1 MRIGMTAEM
10 QITIYATIVSCV
22 IVLLLGIVVIP
33 ALKIFK
39 FGQSIREEGP
49 QSHMKKS
56 GIPTMG
62 GIMFIAS
69 TLITV
74 LIVSPKITGSVTVA
88 ITTMLGYG
96 LIGLLDDTLKIKRKK
111 NLGLRAYQKL
121 IGQISFAFIL
131 VYYAYTNSNIGS
143 IVHIP
148 YTNIM
153 FDLGVWYI
161 PFMMFMVVA
170 VVNGANLT
178 DGLDGLSS
186 SVTLIIGVFF
196 VIVTYGLGM
205 TDLSIF
211 CGALAGGLLGFLRY
225 NSHPAQVF
233 MGDTGSLALGGAV
246 SAIAVLLKV
255 PFLIVIVGIIYVL
268 ESLSVVLQVGYFK
281 LTGGKR
287 LFKMAPL
294 HHHFELVG
302 WHETKVVAV
311 FSIITAIFCLLG
323 FLAIN
328 F

>member
-1 MRIGMTAEM
+1 MQSVMTAEM

-33 ALKIFK
+33 ALKTFK

-49 QSHMKKS
+49 QSHLKKS

-69 TLITV
+69 TIITV
-74 LIVSPKITGSVTVA
+74 LIVSPKITGGVIVA
-88 ITTMLGYG
+88 ITTTLGYG

-121 IGQISFAFIL
+121 IGQVIFAFIL

-143 IVHIP
+143 MIHIP

-153 FDLGVWYI
+153 FDLGLWYI
-161 PFMMFMVVA
+161 PFMMFVVVA

-211 CGALAGGLLGFLRY
+211 CGALVGGLLGFLRY
-225 NSHPAQVF
+225 NSYPAQVF

-246 SAIAVLLKV
+246 SAMAILLKM
-255 PFLIVIVGIIYVL
+255 PFIIVIIGIIYVL
-268 ESLSVVLQVGYFK
+268 ETLSVVLQVGYFK

-311 FSIITAIFCLLG
+311 FSIITAVFCLLG
-323 FLAIN
+323 FLAIS